1 MWRLIG
7 CITQQHDLRLV
18 GLAACLCVLACSTT
32 VNLMAGAQNKQLGS
46 ALAHLVAASVVF
58 GCGVW
63 SLHFVAMLA
72 FVSGV
77 PISYGLSLTFVSIL
91 IAVLGA
97 LSGLA
102 VWLFCP
108 SRRVAIVAGGLL
120 LGLSV
125 SAMHLCGVMAMQVSG
140 TIHFGTDE
148 VAYAVGVSFLFSM
161 LALFRSEGLSTQ
173 RRRLQVAG
181 LLAIAICGL
190 HFIAMAGLDIE
201 PGLPMSGQTAVLG
214 SYDLAVTVGASS
226 LALLLMSLAAT
237 LMEQHLSQRTVVEL
251 KRIRM
256 LSDVSQEI
264 LIICRDGI
272 ILQINAAGTRLFA
285 VSEGQLIGGRTLDL
299 ISEADHDTFLK
310 HLENQ
315 GGHVGRREVCLNAA
329 DGKMVPAQFSIGKI
343 DYEGTPAD
351 VIALLDL
358 SDRKRDEARIQHLAY
373 HDPLTDLP
381 NRALLRDRLAHA
393 IDTAE
398 RPGNCL
404 ALLCLDLDR
413 FKPVN
418 DQFGHA
424 AGDALLTQVT
434 KRLRES
440 IRPSDTLAR
449 VGGDEFVVVAAF
461 ESDDHIAILARR
473 LIDALAAPFTLE
485 VGQVQIGVSIGI
497 AVYPD
502 DGVNQQ
508 ELMRTADVALYR
520 AKHEAR
526 GTFRFFETAMDE
538 HVRVRQQLEHDLRL
552 GVEREE
558 FCLHYQPLVHCQTG
572 DVEGFEALLRWRHP
586 QRGLVSPL
594 EFIGLAEETGLILA
608 IGQWVLETACEAA
621 TRWIEPHWVAVN
633 ISPVQFLKTDLPAVI
648 SAVLARTGLAANR
661 LELEITEGILLK
673 DPRQAA
679 DVLIALRRL
688 GVRIAMDDFGTGY
701 SSLSY
706 LNEFQFDKLK
716 IDRSFVTRLGE
727 AENSTMIVRAI
738 IGLAHNLGLL
748 VAAEGVET
756 TTQLRMLR
764 DLNCDQ
770 IQGYLL
776 GRPIQMDHPADLV
789 TTRARMLIA
798 GSAAA
803 ATTVKAD
810 GQFVLP

>member
-1 MWRLIG
+1 
-7 CITQQHDLRLV
+7 
-18 GLAACLCVLACSTT
+18 
-32 VNLMAGAQNKQLGS
+32 
-46 ALAHLVAASVVF
+46 
-58 GCGVW
+58 
-63 SLHFVAMLA
+63 
-72 FVSGV
+72 
-77 PISYGLSLTFVSIL
+77 
-91 IAVLGA
+91 
-97 LSGLA
+97 LA

-108 SRRVAIVAGGLL
+108 SRRVAIVVGGLL

-125 SAMHLCGVMAMQVSG
+125 SAMHFCGIMAMEVSG
-140 TIHFGTDE
+140 TIHSSTDE
-148 VAYAVGVSFLFSM
+148 VTYAVGVSFLFSM
-161 LALFRSEGLSTQ
+161 LALFRCEVLSTH
-173 RRRLQVAG
+173 RRRLEVAG

-201 PGLPMSGQTAVLG
+201 PGLRVSGQAAVLG
-214 SYDLAVTVGASS
+214 SYDLAVTVGSSS
-226 LALLLMSLAAT
+226 LALLVMSLAAT
-237 LMEQHLSQRTVVEL
+237 LVEQHLSQRTVIEL
-251 KRIRM
+251 KRIRT

-272 ILQINAAGTRLFA
+272 ILQVNAAGTRLFGA
-285 VSEGQLIGGRTLDL
+285 SEGQLIGGRTLDL
-299 ISEADHDTFLK
+299 ISEADHLTFLK
-310 HLENQ
+310 HLEHQ
-315 GGHVGRREVCLNAA
+315 GGDVGRREVNLNAA
-329 DGKMVPAQFSIGKI
+329 DGMIIPAQFSIGKI
-343 DYEGTPAD
+343 DYEGSPAD

-393 IDTAE
+393 IDSAQ

-434 KRLRES
+434 QRLQES

-449 VGGDEFVVVAAF
+449 VGGDEFVIVATF
-461 ESDDHIAILARR
+461 ERDDHIAILARR
-473 LIDALAAPFTLE
+473 LIDVLASPFTLE

-497 AVYPD
+497 AIYPD

-520 AKHEAR
+520 AKHEER
-526 GTFRFFETAMDE
+526 GTFRFFEAAMDE
-538 HVRVRQQLEHDLRL
+538 HVRVRQQLEHDLRVA
-552 GVEREE
+552 VEREE
-558 FCLHYQPLVHCQTG
+558 FCLHYQPLVDCQTG

-586 QRGLVSPL
+586 ERGLVPPL
-594 EFIGLAEETGLILA
+594 EFIGLAEETGLILK

-633 ISPVQFLKTDLPAVI
+633 ISPVQFLKTDLPTVI
-648 SAVLARTGLAANR
+648 SAVLARTGLVASR
-661 LELEITEGILLK
+661 LELEITEGILME
-673 DPRQAA
+673 DPRRAA
-679 DVLIALRRL
+679 DVLTALRGL

-706 LNEFQFDKLK
+706 LDEFRFDKLK

-748 VAAEGVET
+748 VVAEGVET
-756 TTQLRMLR
+756 VAQLRMLR
-764 DLNCDQ
+764 DLKCDQ

-776 GRPIQMDHPADLV
+776 GRPMQMDRPTELI
-789 TTRARMLIA
+789 TTRAKMLIA
-798 GSAAA
+798 GNSSAQN
-803 ATTVKAD
+803 TVKVD
-810 GQFVLP
+810 GQETNTTPEGTPAFP